1 MTRKD
6 YIKLA
11 DLLKEN
17 RQAWN
22 QSSVALEAIDD
33 IERGLCVILAEDN
46 SNFDRQRFID
56 AAGGQS

>member
-22 QSSVALEAIDD
+22 QFSIALEAIDD

-46 SNFDRQRFID
+46 PNFDRQRFID
-56 AAGGQS
+56 AAS

>member
-17 RQAWN
+17 REAWDR
-22 QSSVALEAIDD
+22 SPTAVEAIDD

-46 SNFDRQRFID
+46 PNFDRQRFID
-56 AAGGQS
+56 AAS